1 MINIKNTLYALL
13 LVLLVGACSTP
24 HNPSLRLSVD
34 QLSFASSLEAEQ
46 SIDVIASVDDW
57 TAFPEASWIKVSRS
71 ANKLIVHVEEN
82 TSIVERNAEVK
93 VLADGLLRSV
103 KVMQVGS
110 GRSISLIPSEYR
122 VDQFG
127 GKTSIFVKSNY
138 QDWTVTCDADWVT
151 IDPQPERNTIGVT
164 VTENKDEIDR
174 VATITLSNPD
184 RSEVATYTLRQDAIL
199 TLILPSLEFGI
210 SPVAIREF
218 EASRYSDVIKIPDG
232 LLNTNTWGFKTI
244 SPIFDRVEYT
254 FDNDT
259 YSLAKLYAK
268 DKATMAS
275 VLDRFIALLLEKGFV
290 FDYEGVYVNE
300 ALSARVRI
308 EANLTQPYVAFQL
321 DPKQSQPYPTFENFP
336 FGLLRYGL
344 DDAAVI
350 EEYEQA
356 NGGTLLESRSKATYR
371 FYTIN
376 DGDWIHRAYYLSAT
390 SGKKIMS
397 LKNINLAVFLYG
409 TEPFL
414 TNEFKALM
422 AKEGFVLSKYDSS
435 FRIFTFKNT
444 QRNMSLDVRIGK
456 SLLDAT
462 DPVLFFNL
470 TY

>member
-1 MINIKNTLYALL
+1 MKIKNTLYALL
-13 LVLLVGACSTP
+13 VVLLIGACSTP
-24 HNPSLRLSVD
+24 HNPSLSLSAE
-34 QLSFASSLEAEQ
+34 QLNFTSSVEAEQ
-46 SIDVIASVDDW
+46 SVEVLASVDDW
-57 TAFPEASWIKVSRS
+57 TAFPEASWIKVTRS
-71 ANKLIVHVEEN
+71 ANKLVVRVEEN

-93 VLADGLLRSV
+93 VLADGLLKSV

-110 GRSISLIPSEYR
+110 GRAITLVPSEYR

-127 GKTSIFVKSNY
+127 GKTSIYVKSNY
-138 QDWTVTCDADWVT
+138 QDWTAKCDADWVT
-151 IDPQPERNTIGVT
+151 IAPHPTRNAIDVV
-164 VTENKDEIDR
+164 VTENKDEAER
-174 VATITLSNPD
+174 VATITLTSPD
-184 RSEVATYTLRQDAIL
+184 GSEVATYTLRQDAIL

-210 SPVAIREF
+210 SPVAVREF
-218 EASRYSDVIKIPDG
+218 EAKRYSDVIKIPDG
-232 LLNTNTWGFKTI
+232 LLNTNTWGFRTI
-244 SPIFDRVEYT
+244 SPIFDRVEYS

-275 VLDRFIALLLEKGFV
+275 VRDRFVALLLEKGFV
-290 FDYEGVYVNE
+290 FDYENVYVNE

-308 EANLTQPYVAFQL
+308 EANLTQPYVSFQL
-321 DPKQSQPYPTFENFP
+321 DPKQTQAYPTFENFP

-344 DDAAVI
+344 DDAPVI

-356 NGGTLLESRSKATYR
+356 NGGTLLESRSKTTYR

-422 AKEGFVLSKYDSS
+422 AKEGFVLTQYDSS

-470 TY
+470 IY